1 MKWCLKEESTPV
13 SADQVEEPS
22 NGLLGRK
29 VLSLFIATKASPG
42 AFTPSFYFKKT
53 FIHLS
58 LVKCALSL

>member
-1 MKWCLKEESTPV
+1 V